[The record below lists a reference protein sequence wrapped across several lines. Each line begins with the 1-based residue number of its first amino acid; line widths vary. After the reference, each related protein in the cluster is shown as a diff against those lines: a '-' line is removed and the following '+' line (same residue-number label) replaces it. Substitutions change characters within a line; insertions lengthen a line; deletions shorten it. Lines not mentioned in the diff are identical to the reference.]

1 MKIDHILFSKI
12 NSLAGKSNVA
22 DWIVIFG
29 ARYLIVIMV
38 ASLLKYVF
46 IYKDKAERMLNLRV
60 VWNAFLSVGMG
71 LVFNYL
77 LSFFIQRS
85 RPFDIGLGENIY
97 GSVVTSGSFPSEHTT
112 IAFAIG
118 MAVFMVYKKFG
129 TALLVMAA
137 LVGFSRIFV
146 GIHYPLD
153 VLGGAFVGII
163 MAYLATK
170 LITPKIFKL
179 KKPKI

>member
-12 NSLAGKSNVA
+12 NSLAGKSSIA

-46 IYKDKAERMLNLRV
+46 IYRDKAERAVNLRL
-60 VWNAFLSVGMG
+60 VWNAFLSVGMS
-71 LVFNYL
+71 LLFNYL

-97 GSVVTSGSFPSEHTT
+97 GSVFTNGSFPSEHAT
-112 IAFAIG
+112 IAFAIA

-129 TALLVMAA
+129 TALLIMAA
-137 LVGFSRIFV
+137 LVGVSRVYV

-153 VLGGAFVGII
+153 ILGGAFVGII

-170 LITPKIFKL
+170 LITPKIFKI
-179 KKPKI
+179 KRAKA